1 VQKGKIVYL
10 LIKSLGQSRPLTRMK
25 CRSLERSPQTEKQGA
40 PMSWTTP
47 EVKEICVGMEIN
59 DYMPA
64 EF

>member
-1 VQKGKIVYL
+1 
-10 LIKSLGQSRPLTRMK
+10 
-25 CRSLERSPQTEKQGA
+25 
-40 PMSWTTP
+40 MSWTTP

>member
-1 VQKGKIVYL
+1 MIDN
-10 LIKSLGQSRPLTRMK
+10 RPQEL
-25 CRSLERSPQTEKQGA
+25 

>member
-1 VQKGKIVYL
+1 
-10 LIKSLGQSRPLTRMK
+10 MK

>member
-1 VQKGKIVYL
+1 MHG
-10 LIKSLGQSRPLTRMK
+10 
-25 CRSLERSPQTEKQGA
+25 RSLERHATRFKELA
-40 PMSWTTP
+40 MSWTTP